1 LVYARNGLIAL
12 ALGTSLWSGVPA
24 AVAADNV
31 VLVSGAFR
39 RSIPVSEFETLA
51 QTGQAPGLLGNLLF
65 LARQQPSALG
75 RLLNE
80 SMRLPVVLVS
90 RLSNTRIGDAVLLR
104 VARIIYPL
112 KAPAAGL
119 PALRSAL
126 VMGLVEGNGS
136 ISAVS
141 FLKAYPTANIE
152 VNIPAL
158 LTVLQKTS
166 SIAQLV
172 RFFSESPLDGLRGES
187 SPGAPTTTPTTKPA
201 PEAAAPPIAPSIR
214 P

>member
-1 LVYARNGLIAL
+1 MTTPAVVRFRNGLM
-12 ALGTSLWSGVPA
+12 ALGLGVSLCSSPVIA
-24 AVAADNV
+24 AENV
-31 VLVSGAFR
+31 VLISGAFR
-39 RSIPVSEFETLA
+39 RSIPVEHFEVLA
-51 QTGQAPGLLGNLLF
+51 KTGQAPGLLGNLLS
-65 LARQQPSALG
+65 LSRQQPSAVA

-80 SMRLPVVLVS
+80 SVPLPVVLAS

-112 KAPAAGL
+112 KAPAVGL

-126 VMGLVEGNGS
+126 VMGLVEGNGT
-136 ISAVS
+136 ISAIS
-141 FLKAYPTANIE
+141 FLKAYPTDNME

-158 LTVLQKTS
+158 LTLLQKTT

-172 RFFSESPLDGLRGES
+172 RFFSESPLDGLRGEANA
-187 SPGAPTTTPTTKPA
+187 APSAAPA
-201 PEAAAPPIAPSIR
+201 PAAR

>member
-1 LVYARNGLIAL
+1 MHARNGLIAL
-12 ALGTSLWSGVPA
+12 ALGTSLWTGLPA

-39 RSIPVSEFETLA
+39 RSIPVNEFEILA

-65 LARQQPSALG
+65 LARQQPSALS

-112 KAPAAGL
+112 KAPQAGL

-158 LTVLQKTS
+158 LTLLQKTS

-172 RFFSESPLDGLRGES
+172 RFFSESPLDGLRGETS
-187 SPGAPTTTPTTKPA
+187 SGGPTTAPSTKPA
-201 PEAAAPPIAPSIR
+201 PGEAAPPIAPSIR

>member
-1 LVYARNGLIAL
+1 MYARNGLIAL

>member
-1 LVYARNGLIAL
+1 MEHARNGLIAL
-12 ALGTSLWSGVPA
+12 ALGATLWTGLPA
-24 AVAADNV
+24 AVAAENV

-51 QTGQAPGLLGNLLF
+51 TTGQATGLLGNLLT
-65 LARQQPSALG
+65 LARQQPSALA

-80 SMRLPVVLVS
+80 SMQLPVVLVS

-104 VARIIYPL
+104 VARIVYPL
-112 KAPAAGL
+112 KAPAVGL

-158 LTVLQKTS
+158 LTLLQKTS

-172 RFFSESPLDGLRGES
+172 RFFSESPLDGLRGE
-187 SPGAPTTTPTTKPA
+187 TTPAAPDRTPSPKPA
-201 PEAAAPPIAPSIR
+201 PGATAPPVSPTIR

>member
-1 LVYARNGLIAL
+1 MYARNGLIAL

-65 LARQQPSALG
+65 LARQQPSALS

>member
-1 LVYARNGLIAL
+1 LEHARNGLIAL
-12 ALGTSLWSGVPA
+12 ALGATLWTGLPA
-24 AVAADNV
+24 AVAAENV

-51 QTGQAPGLLGNLLF
+51 TTGQATGLLGNLLT
-65 LARQQPSALG
+65 LARQQPSALA

-80 SMRLPVVLVS
+80 SMQLPVVLVS

-104 VARIIYPL
+104 VARIVYPL
-112 KAPAAGL
+112 KAPAVGL

-158 LTVLQKTS
+158 LTLLQKTS

-172 RFFSESPLDGLRGES
+172 RFFSESPLDGLRGE
-187 SPGAPTTTPTTKPA
+187 TTPAAPGRTPSPKPA
-201 PEAAAPPIAPSIR
+201 PGATAPPVSPTIR

>member
-1 LVYARNGLIAL
+1 LFAL
-12 ALGTSLWSGVPA
+12 ALGASLCHGVPA
-24 AVAADNV
+24 VAAENV

-39 RSIPVSEFETLA
+39 RSIPVEDFAVLA
-51 QTGQAPGLLGNLLF
+51 RTGQAPGLLGNLIALS
-65 LARQQPSALG
+65 RQQPSAVA

-90 RLSNTRIGDAVLLR
+90 RLTNTRIGDAVLLR
-104 VARIIYPL
+104 VARIVYPL
-112 KAPAAGL
+112 RAPAVGL

-126 VMGLVEGNGS
+126 VLGLVDGNGS
-136 ISAVS
+136 ISAIS
-141 FLKAYPTANIE
+141 FLRAYPTANME

-158 LTVLQKTS
+158 LTLLQKTS

-172 RFFSESPLDGLRGES
+172 RFFSESPLDGLRGETS
-187 SPGAPTTTPTTKPA
+187 SSAPGGTPA
-201 PEAAAPPIAPSIR
+201 PAAPAPPIAPAVR

>member
-1 LVYARNGLIAL
+1 MYARNGLIAL

-172 RFFSESPLDGLRGES
+172 RFFSESPLDGLRGET

>member
-1 LVYARNGLIAL
+1 MHARNGLIAL
-12 ALGTSLWSGVPA
+12 ALGTSLCSGLPA

-39 RSIPVSEFETLA
+39 RSIPVSEFEILA
-51 QTGQAPGLLGNLLF
+51 QTGQAPGLLGNLLV
-65 LARQQPSALG
+65 LARQQPSALS

-126 VMGLVEGNGS
+126 VMGLVEGNGA

-158 LTVLQKTS
+158 LTLLQKTS

-172 RFFSESPLDGLRGES
+172 RFFSESPLDGLRGETN
-187 SPGAPTTTPTTKPA
+187 PTAPANPPAAKPT

>member
-1 LVYARNGLIAL
+1 MYARNGLIAL

-104 VARIIYPL
+104 GARIIYPL

>member
-1 LVYARNGLIAL
+1 MYARNGLIAL

-51 QTGQAPGLLGNLLF
+51 QTGRAPGLLGNLLF

-172 RFFSESPLDGLRGES
+172 RFFSESPLDGLRGET

>member
-1 LVYARNGLIAL
+1 VYARNGLIAL

-172 RFFSESPLDGLRGES
+172 RFFSESPLDGLRGET

>member
-1 LVYARNGLIAL
+1 MEHARNGLIAL
-12 ALGTSLWSGVPA
+12 ALGATLWTGLPA
-24 AVAADNV
+24 AVAAENV

-51 QTGQAPGLLGNLLF
+51 TTGQATGLLGNLLT
-65 LARQQPSALG
+65 LARQQPSALA

-80 SMRLPVVLVS
+80 SMQLPVVLVS

-104 VARIIYPL
+104 VARIVYPL
-112 KAPAAGL
+112 KAPAVGL

-158 LTVLQKTS
+158 LTLLQKTS

-172 RFFSESPLDGLRGES
+172 RFFSESPLDGLRGE
-187 SPGAPTTTPTTKPA
+187 TTPAAPGRTPSPKPA
-201 PEAAAPPIAPSIR
+201 PGATAPPVSPTIR

>member
-1 LVYARNGLIAL
+1 VYARNGLIAL

>member
-172 RFFSESPLDGLRGES
+172 RFFSESPLDGLRGET

>member
-1 LVYARNGLIAL
+1 MHSRNGLIAL
-12 ALGTSLWSGVPA
+12 ALGASLCPSIPA
-24 AVAADNV
+24 ASAAENV

-39 RSIPVSEFETLA
+39 RSIPVSEFEVLA
-51 QTGQAPGLLGNLLF
+51 QTGQAPGLLGNLLA
-65 LARQQPSALG
+65 LARQQPSAVA

-90 RLSNTRIGDAVLLR
+90 RLTNTRIGDAVLLR

-112 KAPAAGL
+112 KAPAVGL
-119 PALRSAL
+119 PALRSAM

-158 LTVLQKTS
+158 LTLLQKTS

-172 RFFSESPLDGLRGES
+172 RFFSESPLDGLRGETS
-187 SPGAPTTTPTTKPA
+187 TAAPTTPSPASPASPA
-201 PEAAAPPIAPSIR
+201 PPVSPTIR

>member
-1 LVYARNGLIAL
+1 
-12 ALGTSLWSGVPA
+12 
-24 AVAADNV
+24 
-31 VLVSGAFR
+31 
-39 RSIPVSEFETLA
+39 
-51 QTGQAPGLLGNLLF
+51 
-65 LARQQPSALG
+65 
-75 RLLNE
+75 LLNE